1 MVYRNASDNT
11 ADAVYLQSNYL
22 KFGKTSFEAG
32 IVLPP
37 ISNIPAGE
45 ELVLSFDW
53 CPMITG
59 SHNYDQTQLAVLIS
73 NGNEETEIATLTHS
87 FVKADKMAWIHAN
100 VTISGQTVTEKT
112 KITIR
117 SKEWDAANKSQR
129 RWFLDNIKVKKA
141 Q

>member
-1 MVYRNASDNT
+1 
-11 ADAVYLQSNYL
+11 
-22 KFGKTSFEAG
+22 
-32 IVLPP
+32 
-37 ISNIPAGE
+37 
-45 ELVLSFDW
+45 
-53 CPMITG
+53 MITG
-59 SHNYDQTQLAVLIS
+59 SHNFDQTQLAVLIS